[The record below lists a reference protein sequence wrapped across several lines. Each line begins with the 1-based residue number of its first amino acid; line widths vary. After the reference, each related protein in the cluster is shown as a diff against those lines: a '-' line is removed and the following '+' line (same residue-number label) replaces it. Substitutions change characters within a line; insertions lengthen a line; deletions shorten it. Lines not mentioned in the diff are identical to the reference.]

1 MVSKLQNKSI
11 HLAKINP
18 LMKNSFFLIYLL
30 TIVIGCTKEIK
41 LTFADE
47 IEAYQYELNVFYS
60 DNKTSPLKK
69 KDLKSFKHLDF
80 FPTDER
86 FKIVAAFERTP
97 NEIPFEMPT
106 STDRLP
112 IYTQYGIATFTIDGK
127 ELSLRLYQSQSSA
140 LDPDYDGHL
149 FVPFNDLTN
158 GNETYDAGRYIDL
171 SIPEANTIVIDFNK
185 SYNPYCAYNNRY
197 SCPIPPRENNLN
209 VEIKAGVLAFGEH

>member
-1 MVSKLQNKSI
+1 
-11 HLAKINP
+11 
-18 LMKNSFFLIYLL
+18 MKNSFFLIYLL
-30 TIVIGCTKEIK
+30 TISIGCAQEKKQTH
-41 LTFADE
+41 ADE
-47 IEAYQYELNVFYS
+47 IEAYQYEMNVYYS
-60 DNKTSPLKK
+60 DKKTSPLKK
-69 KDLKSFKHLDF
+69 NDLKSFKHLDF
-80 FPTDER
+80 FPTDESFR
-86 FKIVAAFERTP
+86 IVATFERTP
-97 NEIPFEMPT
+97 NEIPFEMQT

-112 IYTQYGIATFTIDGK
+112 IYTQYGIATFTINGK

-185 SYNPYCAYNNRY
+185 SYNPYCAYNDRY
-197 SCPIPPRENNLN
+197 SCPIPPRENNLD